1 LPASLC
7 YPRNKSIQ
15 EPLTAIRNHSGKGKT
30 VLIADDEESVLTT
43 WRLIL
48 ERAGYRVIP
57 VLSCAAGLKAL
68 AENHPIDALITD
80 LHMERQN
87 IGLELAKAAMQQK
100 PRPVVML
107 CTGYADVLN
116 SRAALD
122 LHVDYMATKPVE
134 LDELLSALA
143 SLLAR
148 RAAAKSVAQ

>member
-1 LPASLC
+1 LEESTAS
-7 YPRNKSIQ
+7 RRQS
-15 EPLTAIRNHSGKGKT
+15 AGKRLSVRR

-48 ERAGYRVIP
+48 ERAGYQVIAVP
-57 VLSCAAGLKAL
+57 SCSDGLKAL
-68 AENHPIDALITD
+68 TDDGPFDALISD

-87 IGLELAKAAMQQK
+87 IGLELARAAMQQQ

-107 CTGYADVLN
+107 CTGYADVNN

-122 LHVDYMATKPVE
+122 MRVDYMATKPVE
-134 LDELLSALA
+134 LEELLAVLA

-148 RAAAKSVAQ
+148 RAARRSKLGRAI